1 MNYEET
7 RYYLI
12 LGRRLGKKDG
22 GKYFILRGG
31 AWEEDNNNEIMDRLM
46 GYDPSEPPG
55 SPYGIGNTSIMDE
68 IEEISYE
75 QASVLS
81 GGVL

>member
-1 MNYEET
+1 MNNIDT

-12 LGRRLGKKDG
+12 LGRRLGKKDD
-22 GKYFILRGG
+22 GKYFILRDG
-31 AWEEDNNNEIMDRLM
+31 AWEQDNNNEIMDRLM
-46 GYDPSEPPG
+46 GYDPSEQPG

>member
-22 GKYFILRGG
+22 GKYFLLKDG
-31 AWEEDNNNEIMDRLM
+31 AWEQDNNNEIMDRLM

-55 SPYGIGNTSIMDE
+55 SPYGIGNTSIMNE

>member
-1 MNYEET
+1 MNNIDA

-22 GKYFILRGG
+22 GKYFILRDG
-31 AWEEDNNNEIMDRLM
+31 AWAQDDNNEIMDRLM
-46 GYDPSEPPG
+46 GYDPSEPPE
-55 SPYGIGNTSIMDE
+55 SPYGIGSTDVMDE

-75 QASVLS
+75 QARVLS
-81 GGVL
+81 GGVI

>member
-1 MNYEET
+1 MNSIDT

-12 LGRRLGKKDG
+12 FGRRLGKKDG
-22 GKYFILRGG
+22 GKYFLLRDG
-31 AWEEDNNNEIMDRLM
+31 AWEQDNNNEIMDRLM
-46 GYDPSEPPG
+46 GYDPSEQPG

>member
-22 GKYFILRGG
+22 GKYFILRDG
-31 AWEEDNNNEIMDRLM
+31 AWEQDNNNEIMDRLM